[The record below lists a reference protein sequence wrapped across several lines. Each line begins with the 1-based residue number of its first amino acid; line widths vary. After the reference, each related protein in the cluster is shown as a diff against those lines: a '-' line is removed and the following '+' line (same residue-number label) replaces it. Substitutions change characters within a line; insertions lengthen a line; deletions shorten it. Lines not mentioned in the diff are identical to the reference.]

1 MNTMKSNINIGIE
14 KIAAYVP
21 EYYITMEQLSKHR
34 NIPLEKLTKG
44 LLQEKMSIPSYN
56 QDIISMA
63 VNASHQILTK
73 EDKQLIDLVIFST
86 ESSFDHSKASSITL
100 SSLLKIN
107 ANARCVE
114 IKQACQSTASGL
126 SWAYEH
132 LQLYPNK
139 KVLLVSSDI
148 AKYEPETAAES
159 SQGAGAIAMLI
170 STNPK
175 ILKLNND
182 QKIWHN
188 DIFDFYRPINYP
200 YPIVD
205 GPLSKDAYLTA
216 IDNVFDNNKKYDA
229 LLFHTP
235 YPKLVYKA
243 LEHLKL
249 KDYANLK
256 QQLDQALIF
265 NKVVGNIYTGSL
277 YLSLISLLINSN
289 LTANSTIGFFSYGSG
304 CVAEMF
310 SGKLLPNYKDYLLID
325 YHQNLI
331 NNRKQLTFNNYLK
344 YMHQPIPTN
353 KKIKTDNH
361 NYCQLKIIKNYQRE
375 YLINE

>member
-1 MNTMKSNINIGIE
+1 MNAMRNNINVGIE
-14 KIAAYVP
+14 KIAAYIP

-34 NIPLEKLTKG
+34 NIPLEKLTQG
-44 LLQEKMSIPSYN
+44 LLQEKMSIPGYN

-73 EDKQLIDLVIFST
+73 EDKQAIDLVIFST
-86 ESSFDHSKASSITL
+86 ESGFDNSKASSIVL

-107 ANARCVE
+107 TNARCIE

-139 KVLLVSSDI
+139 KVLLISSDI

-170 STNPK
+170 STKPK
-175 ILKLNND
+175 ILTLNND
-182 QKIWHN
+182 QKIWYDN
-188 DIFDFYRPINYP
+188 IFDFYRPINYP

-205 GPLSKDAYLTA
+205 GPLSKTAYLTA
-216 IDNVFDNNKKYDA
+216 LDKVSDNTQNYDA

-249 KDYANLK
+249 DNYSNLK
-256 QQLDQALIF
+256 QQLDKALIF
-265 NKVVGNIYTGSL
+265 NKIVGNIYTGSL

-289 LTANSTIGFFSYGSG
+289 LKANSNIGFFSYGSG

-310 SGKLLPNYKDYLLID
+310 SGTLLPNYKEHLLIE

-331 NNRKQLTFNNYLK
+331 NNRSQLTFNDYLK
-344 YMHQPIPTN
+344 YMYQPIPTN
-353 KKIKTDNH
+353 QEIKTN
-361 NYCQLKIIKNYQRE
+361 NYSYCQLKIIKNYQRE

>member
-14 KIAAYVP
+14 KIAAYIP

-34 NIPLEKLTKG
+34 NIPLEKLTIG
-44 LLQEKMSIPSYN
+44 LLQDKMSIPSYN

-63 VNASHQILTK
+63 VNASHQILTT
-73 EDKQLIDLVIFST
+73 EDKKLIDLVIFST

-100 SSLLKIN
+100 SSLLNIN
-107 ANARCVE
+107 TSARCVE

-132 LQLYPNK
+132 LQLYPDK

-182 QKIWHN
+182 PKIWYD
-188 DIFDFYRPINYP
+188 DIYDFYRPINYP

-205 GPLSKDAYLTA
+205 GQLSKDAYLNA
-216 IDNVFDNNKKYDA
+216 LDHVFDKNQKYEA

-243 LEHLKL
+243 LQHLNL
-249 KDYANLK
+249 SNDNNLK
-256 QQLDQALIF
+256 QHLDKALIF

-289 LTANSTIGFFSYGSG
+289 LKAHNTIGFFSYGSG

-310 SGKLLPNYKDYLLID
+310 SGQLMPNYKDYLLID

-344 YMHQPIPTN
+344 YMHQPVLTN
-353 KKIKTDNH
+353 TKIKTDKH
-361 NYCQLKIIKNYQRE
+361 SYCQLKMIKNYQRE